1 MLSPIYRVE
10 IRPLLVATI
19 QRLPHRTIESIFPML
34 GMVSPWLALH
44 TPLGPSKTAV
54 LPLTSRITHP
64 RWLWVSSLLLLWV
77 WINRFAPLQ
86 CAAAP
91 LQPVL

>member
-34 GMVSPWLALH
+34 GMVSPWLALL

-54 LPLTSRITHP
+54 LPLTSRIT
-64 RWLWVSSLLLLWV
+64 RWLWVSSLLLPWV
-77 WINRFAPLQ
+77 WINRFAPPQ
-86 CAAAP
+86 CAAGA